1 MSARRLLLAAC
12 AMALGACA
20 LGPDYRRPDVA
31 QPPQYRLDTG
41 ALTVAADSAW
51 WDSFGDP
58 VLNALVDAALRNNYD
73 VRIAAARI
81 DAFRGQLLVARSGL
95 FPQVG
100 LSASATRQRAGTF
113 NGTPFAS
120 LERPGNSYQ
129 LLANASW
136 EIDLWGRIRR
146 QAEAAEADLWNAE
159 YARRGVVLALAASV
173 VQGYASL
180 RGLDAQLDVAR
191 QTLDSRSRALDIF
204 RMRYAGG
211 VVSQLE
217 LAQAENDYYATEAS
231 IPPLRASIAQTE
243 NALSVLLGRE
253 AGPIE
258 RGKSIAQLQVPPV
271 GADLPAALLAR
282 RPDVLQAEQNAVA
295 ANALLGAAEAL
306 YLPAVNLSGLFGA
319 IAASPGALWHSAS
332 QVWGMSAGLTQPIF
346 QGGAIRGQV
355 QTAGA
360 QREQAMLAY
369 QSSVLAALADVNTA
383 LANGLETRNRLG
395 SLQNQERSLTVYA
408 DQAGARY
415 ESGYSSYLE
424 VTNAQEKLF
433 DTQLAAIQGQVDVLN
448 GAAALYKSL
457 GGGWPAVPAE
467 VRDAGMGGDARV
479 VQR

>member
-1 MSARRLLLAAC
+1 MSARRLLVAAG
-12 AMALGACA
+12 AMVLGACA

-31 QPPQYRLDTG
+31 QPPQYRLDAG

-58 VLNALVDAALRNNYD
+58 VLNALVDAALRSNYD

-120 LERPGNSYQ
+120 LDGPRNSYQ

-146 QAEAAEADLWNAE
+146 QAEAAQADLLNAE

-173 VQGYASL
+173 VQGYANL

-191 QTLDSRSRALDIF
+191 QTLDARAHALEIF
-204 RMRYAGG
+204 RMRYEGG

-217 LAQAENDYYATEAS
+217 LSQAENDYYATEAS
-231 IPPLRASIAQTE
+231 IPPLRSAIAQTE

-258 RGKSIAQLQVPPV
+258 RGKSITELQAPPV

-306 YLPAVNLSGLFGA
+306 YLPAVNLWLVRCGGGVAGRAVAQRLASVGHERRA
-319 IAASPGALWHSAS
+319 DAADLPGRRHPWPGADGRGAARA
-332 QVWGMSAGLTQPIF
+332 GAAGLPGQRA
-346 QGGAIRGQV
+346 GGAGRCEQRAGQWAGDA
-355 QTAGA
+355 QPAGQPAKAGA
-360 QREQAMLAY
+360 QPDGICRPGRR
-369 QSSVLAALADVNTA
+369 ALR
-383 LANGLETRNRLG
+383 GRL
-395 SLQNQERSLTVYA
+395 LQLPRSHHR
-408 DQAGARY
+408 AG
-415 ESGYSSYLE
+415 E
-424 VTNAQEKLF
+424 
-433 DTQLAAIQGQVDVLN
+433 
-448 GAAALYKSL
+448 
-457 GGGWPAVPAE
+457 AV
-467 VRDAGMGGDARV
+467 
-479 VQR
+479 